1 VENTAY
7 MGEKR
12 VRGVGMKTCMKEAFG
27 RHRHRWMDNIK
38 TDLKET
44 GWDGDDWIYLAQ
56 DRNK

>member
-1 VENTAY
+1 MAY

-12 VRGVGMKTCMKEAFG
+12 VKGVGMKTCMKEALE
-27 RHRHRWMDNIK
+27 RHRHRRKDNIK

-44 GWDGDDWIYLAQ
+44 GWDGVDWIYLAQ